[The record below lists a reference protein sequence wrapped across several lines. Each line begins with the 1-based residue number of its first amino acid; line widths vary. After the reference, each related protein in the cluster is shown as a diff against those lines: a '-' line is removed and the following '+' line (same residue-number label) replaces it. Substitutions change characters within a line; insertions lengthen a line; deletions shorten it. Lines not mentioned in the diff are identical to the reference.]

1 LPDTPNHVSPEARG
15 LSDIRRQLRF
25 AVGLI
30 HTAMTRLSSARLF
43 SLAALAVFAS
53 CSGSGSSTGGLKTGG
68 DFIVLSTEPSD
79 NAQLFLND
87 PISIDFSNPVDLDS
101 VDLTTFSFQVFDQI
115 GNTVAEPVAGSFQ
128 LAASPGDTTIGRR
141 LQFVPV
147 LPTNN
152 LYTNGGF
159 RPGRTYQVQLVG
171 GNRNNGT
178 VLRDTGGK
186 SLAVPKSFRFSTADG
201 TTPGA
206 LFSNTKAG
214 GPRRVGFE
222 ITPTPDTT
230 GVVLNKLGG
239 PPVEIRLLFDQ
250 PLNPSS
256 ANVPVAVVTDPVL
269 RNSNSRGRAFLE
281 YDDPV
286 FGDNR
291 WIPADAELE
300 FNGVAGS
307 TLVLRP
313 LGVLPNNAQ
322 IRVIMERTLEDI
334 SGESNVA
341 NVAFQRIFG
350 TFRTKRSYEQ
360 QFDGIVDNFLTSS
373 NIDTT
378 AAFSEP
384 AAEVGPGYLKAGFN
398 FEGTVTGAEF
408 EPTAP
413 ETVLNTN
420 FTLVTPKNGSAYN
433 VSGGVFNFNSVT
445 IPAGKIVRGQGTNPM
460 VWLVSGTF
468 DVAGTL
474 SVRGGNGQAVNTSGN
489 ANVAKAGGAGVCGGG
504 DGGAGSPSSVA
515 RDLAGGTGNGP
526 SQVAGR
532 GGRGGTLSCTAG
544 CGRGAGGGGGSLAT
558 QGDPNFKQKIRPA
571 GSVVIGTGT
580 PPPVNPFAIFQ
591 QQNGTGGNGCVGLG
605 GRVTR
610 NLEGAVAGPTVFV
623 DARTDNNYWG
633 VGVRYDTSLRITGE
647 LALPIGGGGGGGGGD
662 LSYNSDCGVDDPNFG
677 NDSSGGGGG
686 GGGGVLIVKALGPII
701 IRESGTISADGGSGG
716 GGEPSSSSTAG
727 GGGGGGSG
735 GMVVLMSADSIE
747 INARGNTFTNNDYD
761 FSISADGGVCVTG
774 NQPPIVTGKYPASG
788 TSITEAWADTYDS
801 APLGGFG
808 GMGIVQLM
816 APPGDPLTSN
826 DGTNTILDD
835 NIRVLSSGAL
845 APGPVKQAILA
856 WRGFPNALGNGVDDS
871 GAPINIGDNEGDIR
885 PSPTLLPTAFASK
898 SRLRSKWI
906 DTGATARR
914 DLGNAPDEL
923 PRGLLTPSGVQTG
936 PTYEWAGVEADTSS
950 IALGYADYVVAQG
963 RASVLFPEA
972 VAATGIQSMN
982 ANSTFLGRPA
992 YRVQLTQSNLGATND
1007 RYNQYEA
1014 ELLAADGSVVG
1025 SHRIMSHTAN
1035 ELVLSTERG
1044 ALDSTAVEA
1053 RIVAKFFEIQTNG
1066 EDGLGG
1072 SYIGNSG
1079 ARLPVA
1085 NVRFGF
1091 AFHQNPQDGNA
1102 ARYPATPGT
1111 FAYNLTDPAVQEEVR
1126 ALGASFVQWDILFD
1140 TAFKTVPADGPPS
1153 LNPETNRPELRFLRM
1168 PFRF

>member
-1 LPDTPNHVSPEARG
+1 
-15 LSDIRRQLRF
+15 
-25 AVGLI
+25 
-30 HTAMTRLSSARLF
+30 MTRLSSTRLF

-53 CSGSGSSTGGLKTGG
+53 CSGSGSSTGDIKTGG
-68 DFIVLSTEPSD
+68 DFVVLSTEPID

-115 GNTVAEPVAGSFQ
+115 GNAVAEPVAGFFQ
-128 LAASPGDTTIGRR
+128 LATSPGDTDVGRR

-147 LPTNN
+147 LPTND
-152 LYTNGGF
+152 LFTNGGF
-159 RPGRTYQVQLVG
+159 RPGRSYQVQLVG
-171 GNRNNGT
+171 GNRINGT

-186 SLAVPKSFRFSTADG
+186 ALAVPRSFQFSTADG

-206 LFSNTKAG
+206 LFSNTLAG

-239 PPVEIRLLFDQ
+239 PSIEIRLLFDQ

-256 ANVPVAVVTDPVL
+256 GNVPVTVETDPLL

-281 YDDPV
+281 YDDPI
-286 FGDNR
+286 FGDNV

-300 FNGVAGS
+300 FNGVSGS

-313 LGVLPNNAQ
+313 LGVLPNNADV
-322 IRVIMERTLEDI
+322 RVITERTLEDI

-341 NVAFQRIFG
+341 NVAFERVFG
-350 TFRTKRSYEQ
+350 SFKTKRSYEE
-360 QFDGIVDNFLTSS
+360 QFDGMVDNFLASS
-373 NIDTT
+373 SIDTT
-378 AAFSEP
+378 AAFAEP

-413 ETVLNTN
+413 DTVLNTN
-420 FTLVTPKNGSAYN
+420 FTLVTPKNGSPYN
-433 VSGGVFNFNSVT
+433 VSGGVFNFNEVT
-445 IPAGKIVRGQGTNPM
+445 IPAGKTVRGQGTNPM
-460 VWLVSGTF
+460 VWLVAGTF

-474 SVRGGNGQAVNTSGN
+474 SVRGGDGQAVNTSGN
-489 ANVAKAGGAGVCGGG
+489 ANIAKDGGAGVCGGG
-504 DGGAGSPSSVA
+504 DGGAGSPSTVA

-526 SQVAGR
+526 QQVAGL
-532 GGRGGTLSCTAG
+532 GGRGGTMSCTAG

-558 QGDPNFKQKIRPA
+558 QGDPNFKRKISPA
-571 GSVVIGTGT
+571 GSVPQGQST
-580 PPPVNPFAIFQ
+580 NPFAIFQ
-591 QQNGTGGNGCVGLG
+591 QQTGTGGNGCVGAAG
-605 GRVTR
+605 TVTR
-610 NLEGAVAGPTVFV
+610 NLEGAVAGPAVFV

-633 VGVRYDTSLRITGE
+633 VGVRFDTNLRITGE

-662 LSYNSDCGVDDPNFG
+662 LSYNNDCGVDDPNFE

-701 IRESGTISADGGSGG
+701 IRETGTITADGGSGG
-716 GGEPSSSSTAG
+716 GGEPSSSSAAG
-727 GGGGGGSG
+727 GGGGGGAG

-747 INARGNTFTNNDYD
+747 INARGNTYTNNDYD

-774 NQPPIVTGKYPASG
+774 TQPPIVMGKYPASG
-788 TSITEAWADTYDS
+788 TNITTTWSDTYDS

-816 APPGDPLTSN
+816 APPGDPATTI
-826 DGTNTILDD
+826 DGTNTLLDD
-835 NIRVLSSGAL
+835 NIRVLSNGAL
-845 APGPVKQAILA
+845 APFALKQQILA
-856 WRGFPNALGNGVDDS
+856 WRGFPNELGNGVDDA
-871 GAPINIGDNEGDIR
+871 GVTINIGDNEGDIR
-885 PSPTLLPTAFASK
+885 PSPILLPTAFASK

-923 PRGLLTPSGVQTG
+923 PRGVLTPGSIQTG
-936 PTYEWAGVEADTSS
+936 PAYEWAGVEADTTS
-950 IALGYADYVVAQG
+950 IALGYADFVVAQG
-963 RASVLFPEA
+963 RASVTFPEA
-972 VAATGIQSMN
+972 RPASAIQSMN

-992 YRVQLTQSNLGATND
+992 YRVQLSQSSLGATND

-1035 ELVLSTERG
+1035 EMVLSTERG
-1044 ALDSTAVEA
+1044 ALDVDAVQA
-1053 RIVAKFFEIQTNG
+1053 RVVAKFFDVVTDGQQ
-1066 EDGLGG
+1066 GLGG

-1079 ARLPVA
+1079 ARIPIA

-1102 ARYPATPGT
+1102 QRYPELEGT
-1111 FAYNLTDPAVQEEVR
+1111 FAYDLTDPAVQEAVR
-1126 ALGASFVQWDILFD
+1126 ALGANFMQWDILFD
-1140 TAFKTVPADGPPS
+1140 TAFKTVSQDGPPR
-1153 LNPETNRPELRFLRM
+1153 LNPETPRPELQFLRL

>member
-1 LPDTPNHVSPEARG
+1 
-15 LSDIRRQLRF
+15 
-25 AVGLI
+25 
-30 HTAMTRLSSARLF
+30 MTRLSSAWLF
-43 SLAALAVFAS
+43 SLAVLVVFTS
-53 CSGSGSSTGGLKTGG
+53 CSGSGSSAGGSGTGG

-79 NAQLFLND
+79 NGQLFLND

-115 GNTVAEPVAGSFQ
+115 GATVAEPVAGYFQ
-128 LAASPGDTTIGRR
+128 LAASPGDAEVGRR

-147 LPTNN
+147 LPTND

-171 GNRNNGT
+171 GNIVNGT
-178 VLRDTGGK
+178 VIRDVGGK
-186 SLAVPKSFRFSTADG
+186 ALGLPRSFQFSTAEG
-201 TTPGA
+201 STPGL
-206 LFSNTKAG
+206 LFSNTLAG

-222 ITPTPDTT
+222 ITPSPDTT

-256 ANVPVAVVTDPVL
+256 ANVPVAIETDPLL
-269 RNSNSRGRAFLE
+269 RNSNSRGRVFIE
-281 YDDPV
+281 YDDPI
-286 FGDNR
+286 FGDNW
-291 WIPADAELE
+291 WIPADIELE
-300 FNGVAGS
+300 FNGVSGS
-307 TLVLRP
+307 ILVLRP
-313 LGVLPNNAQ
+313 LGVLPNNADV
-322 IRVIMERTLEDI
+322 RVVMERTLEDI

-341 NVAFQRIFG
+341 NVAFERVFG
-350 TFRTKRSYEQ
+350 TFQTKRAYEQ
-360 QFDGIVDNFLTSS
+360 QFDGMVDSFLASS
-373 NIDTT
+373 NVDMA

-384 AAEVGPGYLKAGFN
+384 AAEVGPGFLKAGFN

-413 ETVLNTN
+413 ETVLNTD
-420 FTLVTPKNGSAYN
+420 FTLVTPKVGSPYN
-433 VSGGVFNFNSVT
+433 VSGGVFNFNEVT
-445 IPAGKIVRGQGTNPM
+445 IPVGKIVRGVGTNPM
-460 VWLVSGTF
+460 VWLVSGSF

-474 SVRGGNGQAVNTSGN
+474 SVRGGDGRAVNSSGN
-489 ANVAKAGGAGVCGGG
+489 ANVAKPGGFGACGGG
-504 DGGAGSPSSVA
+504 DGGDGSPSTVA

-526 SQVAGR
+526 QQVSGL
-532 GGRGGTLSCTAG
+532 GGGGGTMSCTAG

-558 QGDPNFKQKIRPA
+558 QGDPNYKQKIAPA
-571 GSVVIGTGT
+571 GTLGGAS
-580 PPPVNPFAIFQ
+580 PNPFAVFQ
-591 QQNGTGGNGCVGLG
+591 QQTGTGGNGCLG
-605 GRVTR
+605 AAGTVTR

-623 DARTDNNYWG
+623 DARTDNDYWG
-633 VGVRYDTSLRITGE
+633 VGVRFDTNLRISGE

-662 LSYNSDCGVDDPNFG
+662 LSYNGDCGVDDPNFE

-701 IRESGTISADGGSGG
+701 IRESGTITADGGSGG
-716 GGEPSSSSTAG
+716 GGEPSSSSAAG
-727 GGGGGGSG
+727 GGGGGGAG

-747 INARGNTFTNNDYD
+747 INARGGTYTQNDYD

-774 NQPPIVTGKYPASG
+774 TQPPVVQGKYPASG
-788 TSITEAWADTYDS
+788 TNITASFRDVYDS

-816 APPGDPLTSN
+816 APPGDPATSI

-835 NIRVLSSGAL
+835 NIRVILNGAL
-845 APGPVKQAILA
+845 APAVQKQQILA
-856 WRGFPNALGNGVDDS
+856 WRGFPDALGNGVDDT
-871 GAPINIGDNEGDIR
+871 GATINIGDNEGDIR
-885 PSPTLLPTAFASK
+885 PSPILLPTAFASK

-914 DLGNAPDEL
+914 DVGNAPDEL
-923 PRGLLTPSGVQTG
+923 PRGIVTSGGIETG
-936 PTYEWAGVEADTSS
+936 PAYEWAGVEADVNS
-950 IALGYADYVVAQG
+950 IALGYADFVVAQG
-963 RASVLFPEA
+963 RASVIFPEA
-972 VAATGIQSMN
+972 VAATGILLMN

-992 YRVQLTQSNLGATND
+992 YRVQLTQPSLGATDD
-1007 RYNQYEA
+1007 RYSQYEA

-1025 SHRIMSHTAN
+1025 SHRIMAHTAN
-1035 ELVLSTERG
+1035 EMVLSSADG

-1053 RIVAKFFEIQTNG
+1053 RVVAKFFEVITDGQ
-1066 EDGLGG
+1066 DGLGG

-1079 ARLPVA
+1079 ARIPVA

-1091 AFHQNPQDGNA
+1091 AFHQDPQDGNA

-1111 FAYNLTDPAVQEEVR
+1111 FAYDMTDPVVQEAVR
-1126 ALGASFVQWDILFD
+1126 ALGANFVQWDILFD
-1140 TAFKTVPADGPPS
+1140 TAFKTVTQDGPPN
-1153 LNPETNRPELRFLRM
+1153 LNPESPRPELQFLRL

>member
-1 LPDTPNHVSPEARG
+1 MRRSSPDSPRPRG
-15 LSDIRRQLRF
+15 SLDIRRQFRF
-25 AVGLI
+25 TVGLI
-30 HTAMTRLSSARLF
+30 NIAMTRLSSARLF

-53 CSGSGSSTGGLKTGG
+53 CSGGGSSTGNLLVGG
-68 DFIVLSTEPSD
+68 DFVVLSTEPSD

-115 GNTVAEPVAGSFQ
+115 GNTVAEPVAGFFQ
-128 LAASPGDTTIGRR
+128 LATSPGDADVGRR

-147 LPTNN
+147 LPTND

-186 SLAVPKSFRFSTADG
+186 PLALPRSFQFSTADG

-206 LFSNTKAG
+206 LFSNTLAG

-256 ANVPVAVVTDPVL
+256 ANVPVAIETDPL
-269 RNSNSRGRAFLE
+269 IRNSNSRGRAYLE
-281 YDDPV
+281 YDDPI
-286 FGDNR
+286 FGLSR
-291 WIPADAELE
+291 WLPADAELE
-300 FNGVAGS
+300 FNGVSGS

-313 LGVLPNNAQ
+313 LGVLPNNAE
-322 IRVIMERTLEDI
+322 IRVIMERTMEDI

-341 NVAFQRIFG
+341 NVAFQRVFG
-350 TFRTKRSYEQ
+350 SFKTKRSYEQ
-360 QFDGIVDNFLTSS
+360 QFDGIVDNFLSS
-373 NIDTT
+373 SAIDTS

-384 AAEVGPGYLKAGFN
+384 SAEVGPGYLKAGFN
-398 FEGTVTGAEF
+398 FEGTVTGAQF

-413 ETVLNTN
+413 MTVLSTD
-420 FTLVTPKNGSAYN
+420 FTLVTPKVGASYN
-433 VSGGVFNFNSVT
+433 VSGGVFNFNEVT
-445 IPAGKIVRGQGTNPM
+445 IPAGKVVRGIGTNPM

-468 DVAGTL
+468 DVAGEL
-474 SVRGGNGQAVNTSGN
+474 SVRGGDGQAVGTSGN
-489 ANVAKAGGAGVCGGG
+489 ANVAKAGGIGVCGGG
-504 DGGAGSPSSVA
+504 DGGAGSPSTIA
-515 RDLAGGTGNGP
+515 RDIAGGTGNGP
-526 SQVAGR
+526 QQVAGL
-532 GGRGGTLSCTAG
+532 GGRGGTMSCTAG
-544 CGRGAGGGGGSLAT
+544 CGRGSGGGGGSLAT
-558 QGDPNFKQKIRPA
+558 QGDPNFKQKVAAA
-571 GSVVIGTGT
+571 GSEPQGATF
-580 PPPVNPFAIFQ
+580 NAFAIFQ
-591 QQNGTGGNGCVGLG
+591 QQTGTGGQGCTGDAG
-605 GRVTR
+605 FVTR
-610 NLEGAVAGPTVFV
+610 NLAGAVAGPTIFV
-623 DARTDNNYWG
+623 DARTDNDYWG
-633 VGVRYDTSLRITGE
+633 VGVRYDTNLRISGE
-647 LALPIGGGGGGGGGD
+647 LALPTGGGGGGGGGD
-662 LSYNSDCGVDDPNFG
+662 LSYNSNCGVDDPNFE

-701 IRESGTISADGGSGG
+701 IRESGTITADGGSGG
-716 GGEPSSSSTAG
+716 GGEASGSSTRG
-727 GGGGGGSG
+727 GGGGGGAG

-747 INARGNTFTNNDYD
+747 INARGNTYANNDYD

-774 NQPPIVTGKYPASG
+774 TTTSTLVAAKYPNSG
-788 TSITEAWADTYDS
+788 MSVSTNWRDDYDS
-801 APLGGFG
+801 VPLGGFG

-816 APPGDPLTSN
+816 APPGDPATTN
-826 DGTNTILDD
+826 DGTNTVLDD
-835 NIRVLSSGAL
+835 NIRVLSSGVLASSAL
-845 APGPVKQAILA
+845 KQQILA
-856 WRGFPNALGNGVDDS
+856 WRGFPGAFGSGVDDA
-871 GAPINIGDNEGDIR
+871 GAPILIGDNEGDIR
-885 PSPTLLPTAFASK
+885 PSPVLLPTAFSSK

-914 DLGNAPDEL
+914 DVGNTPDEL
-923 PRGLLTPSGVQTG
+923 PRGIVTPSGSGVEPG
-936 PTYEWAGVEADTSS
+936 PAYEWAGVEADVSS
-950 IALGYADYVVAQG
+950 IALGYANFVVASG
-963 RASVLFPEA
+963 SASVVYPEA
-972 VAATGIQSMN
+972 VPAAGIQSMN

-992 YRVQLTQSNLGATND
+992 YRVQLALSPLGATND

-1014 ELLAADGSVVG
+1014 ELLSADGSVVG

-1044 ALDSTAVEA
+1044 ALDATAVEA
-1053 RIVAKFFEIQTNG
+1053 RVIAKFFELVTNG
-1066 EDGLGG
+1066 QEGLGS

-1079 ARLPVA
+1079 GRIPVA

-1091 AFHQNPQDGNA
+1091 AFHTNPQDGNA
-1102 ARYPATPGT
+1102 ARYPAAPGT
-1111 FAYNLTDPAVQEEVR
+1111 FAYDMTDPAVQEAVR

-1140 TAFKTVPADGPPS
+1140 TAFKTVSQDGPPS
-1153 LNPETNRPELRFLRM
+1153 LNPETPRPELRFLRL